1 MKKIIKDTLALAL
14 ITVIA
19 GIALG
24 AVYMITKEPIEKQNE
39 KTKIAAYNAVFSD
52 LDTYEEYKDAE
63 SLSKVLKENG
73 FNAVDVNEVVYAYN
87 SKGEDL
93 GMIITVT
100 DKEGY
105 GGNIKMTVGIDVT
118 GTITGLEILEIS
130 ETAGLGMKAADKSFR
145 NQYVGINADEV
156 VYTKS
161 GKTQNN
167 EIDAISSA
175 TITTKAV
182 TDGVN
187 GAITIFK
194 ELQGGS
200 VDE

>member
-14 ITVIA
+14 ITIVA
-19 GIALG
+19 GLALG
-24 AVYMITKEPIEKQNE
+24 AVYMITKEPIAKQNE
-39 KTKIAAYNAVFSD
+39 KIKIAAYNSVFAE
-52 LDTYEEYKDAE
+52 LDSYKEYEEVEA
-63 SLSKVLKENG
+63 LSKVLSEKG
-73 FNAVDVNEVVYAYN
+73 FKAVELNEVVYAYD
-87 SKGEDL
+87 KDGKDI
-93 GMIITVT
+93 GVIITVT

-105 GGNIKMTVGIDVT
+105 GGNIKMTVGIDME

-130 ETAGLGMKAADKSFR
+130 ETAGLGMKAADKEFR
-145 NQYVGINADEV
+145 NQFVGINADEV

-161 GKTQNN
+161 GKTEPN

-187 GAITIFK
+187 GAIAVYK
-194 ELQGGS
+194 ELVGGS
-200 VDE
+200 DDE

>member
-145 NQYVGINADEV
+145 DQYVGINADGV

>member
-14 ITVIA
+14 ITIVA
-19 GIALG
+19 GILLG
-24 AVYMITKEPIEKQNE
+24 AVYMITKEPIAKQNE
-39 KTKIAAYNAVFSD
+39 KIKIAAYNSVFD
-52 LDTYEEYKDAE
+52 ELDTYEENTDIAN
-63 SLSKVLKENG
+63 LSKVLKEKG
-73 FNAVDVNEVVYAYN
+73 FNGVELNEVVYAFD
-87 SKGEDL
+87 KEGKEL

-105 GGNIKMTVGIDVT
+105 GGNIKMTVGIDME

-130 ETAGLGMKAADKSFR
+130 ETAGLGMKATDKSFR
-145 NQYVGINADEV
+145 EQYVGINADEV

-161 GKTQNN
+161 GKTEAN

-187 GAITIFK
+187 GAITIYK
-194 ELQGGS
+194 ELVGGS
-200 VDE
+200 DNE

>member
-73 FNAVDVNEVVYAYN
+73 FNAVEVNEVVYAYN

-145 NQYVGINADEV
+145 DQYAGINADEV

>member
-14 ITVIA
+14 ITLVS
-19 GIALG
+19 GILLG
-24 AVYMITKEPIEKQNE
+24 AVYMITKEPIAKQNE
-39 KTKIAAYNAVFSD
+39 KIKIAAYNSVFVE
-52 LDTYEEYKDAE
+52 LDSYEENTDIDN
-63 SLSKVLKENG
+63 LSKVLKEKG
-73 FNAVDVNEVVYAYN
+73 FSGVELNEVVYAFD
-87 SKGEDL
+87 KDGKEL

-105 GGNIKMTVGIDVT
+105 GGNIKMTVGIDME

-145 NQYVGINADEV
+145 EQYVGINADEV

-161 GKTQNN
+161 GKTEAN

-187 GAITIFK
+187 GAITVYK
-194 ELQGGS
+194 ELVGGS
-200 VDE
+200 DNE

>member
-14 ITVIA
+14 ITLVS
-19 GIALG
+19 GILLG
-24 AVYMITKEPIEKQNE
+24 AVYMITKEPIAKQNE
-39 KTKIAAYNAVFSD
+39 KIKIAAYNSVFAE
-52 LDTYEEYKDAE
+52 LDTYEENTDIAN
-63 SLSKVLKENG
+63 LSKVLKEKG
-73 FNAVDVNEVVYAYN
+73 FNGVELNEVVYAFD
-87 SKGEDL
+87 KDGKEL

-105 GGNIKMTVGIDVT
+105 GGNIKMTVGIDME

-145 NQYVGINADEV
+145 EQYVGINADEV

-161 GKTQNN
+161 GKTEAN

-187 GAITIFK
+187 GAITVYK
-194 ELQGGS
+194 ELVGGS
-200 VDE
+200 DNE

>member
-52 LDTYEEYKDAE
+52 LDTYEKYKDAE

-145 NQYVGINADEV
+145 DQYVGINADEV

>member
-14 ITVIA
+14 ITIVA
-19 GIALG
+19 GLALG

-39 KTKIAAYNAVFSD
+39 KIKIAAYNSVFTE
-52 LDTYEEYKDAE
+52 LDSYKEYDGLDELTKA
-63 SLSKVLKENG
+63 LKANG
-73 FNAVDVNEVVYAYN
+73 FNAVELNEVVYAYD
-87 SKGEDL
+87 SEGKDI

-105 GGNIKMTVGIDVT
+105 GGNIKMTVGIDME

-130 ETAGLGMKAADKSFR
+130 ETAGLGMKAADKEFR
-145 NQYVGINADEV
+145 SQFIGINADEV

-161 GKTQNN
+161 GKTEAN

-187 GAITIFK
+187 GAITVYK
-194 ELQGGS
+194 ELIGGS
-200 VDE
+200 DNE

>member
-52 LDTYEEYKDAE
+52 LDTYEEYKDTE

-145 NQYVGINADEV
+145 DQYVGINADEV

>member
-145 NQYVGINADEV
+145 DQYVGINADEV
-156 VYTKS
+156 VYTKF

>member
-93 GMIITVT
+93 GLIITVT

-145 NQYVGINADEV
+145 DQYVGINADEV

>member
-52 LDTYEEYKDAE
+52 LDTYKEYEDVS
-63 SLSKVLKENG
+63 SLSKALKENG
-73 FNAVDVNEVVYAYN
+73 FSAVDVNEVVYAYN

-145 NQYVGINADEV
+145 DQYVGINADEV

>member
-145 NQYVGINADEV
+145 DQYVGINADEV

>member
-14 ITVIA
+14 ITIVA
-19 GIALG
+19 GLALG

-39 KTKIAAYNAVFSD
+39 KIKIAAYNSVFTE
-52 LDTYEEYKDAE
+52 LDSYKEYDGLDELTKA
-63 SLSKVLKENG
+63 LKVNG
-73 FNAVDVNEVVYAYN
+73 FNAVELNEVVYAYD
-87 SKGEDL
+87 SEGKDI

-105 GGNIKMTVGIDVT
+105 GGNIKMTVGIDME

-130 ETAGLGMKAADKSFR
+130 ETAGLGMKAADKEFR
-145 NQYVGINADEV
+145 SQFVGINADEV

-161 GKTQNN
+161 GKTEAN

-187 GAITIFK
+187 GAITVYK
-194 ELQGGS
+194 ELIGGS
-200 VDE
+200 DNE